1 MGSGLSG
8 AWGVKFNEKKIN
20 IILKH
25 AFEKGIREIDTA
37 PVYGEKDHDVEKK
50 IGNVIKKE
58 NLKYKI
64 STKFSINKLL
74 IKNKTYLKKSLKST

>member
-1 MGSGLSG
+1 MKANLFKQIVIGSEVFSG

-37 PVYGEKDHDVEKK
+37 PAYGEKDHDVEKK
-50 IGNVIKKE
+50 I
-58 NLKYKI
+58 L
-64 STKFSINKLL
+64 
-74 IKNKTYLKKSLKST
+74 